1 MTEALHRPRSPR
13 HDLVRQM
20 AKRVP
25 RIMKSRFVFVGLVLV
40 AGAGLAG
47 CTMSAV
53 RTSYLSERACLAH
66 AKQTLYDA
74 DFAENLTVSPE
85 RSSVSGRHGGYD
97 ATVTCD
103 PAGHLA
109 VVDVHGLDPDQI
121 DWYRS
126 TITKKF

>member
-1 MTEALHRPRSPR
+1 MTDAEHKRMEQAGHPENGWREASPWYEWG
-13 HDLVRQM
+13 
-20 AKRVP
+20 P
-25 RIMKSRFVFVGLVLV
+25 
-40 AGAGLAG
+40 
-47 CTMSAV
+47 
-53 RTSYLSERACLAH
+53 YLSERACLAH

-103 PAGHLA
+103 SAGHLA